1 MIMYLITSFNKLS
14 SNLNYYVFNYYLMR
28 KKLMN
33 YVFQD
38 LTNLA
43 MKEFIMKIKHNIR
56 EFLITHI
63 TYACFLD
70 IYIYIYIYMLVYLI
84 NMDVRVNLRVPQLIS
99 WVLKLTTI

>member
-43 MKEFIMKIKHNIR
+43 MKEYIMKIKHNIR
-56 EFLITHI
+56 EFPITHI
-63 TYACFLD
+63 SYACFLD
-70 IYIYIYIYMLVYLI
+70 NHIYIYIYMLVYLI
-84 NMDVRVNLRVPQLIS
+84 NMGVRINLCISQLIS
-99 WVLKLTTI
+99 WVLKLTII